1 MATGREIVTGGVR
14 HHIEPGGGGK
24 MIPFWALAILA
35 GSAIVAVV
43 LMLAA
48 RRFSPQGLFHDAVPA
63 AAVFGVLGVA
73 FAVILAFVMFLAF
86 DSYVR
91 AEEGASREA
100 VAVTQLERVSR
111 LFPEAQ
117 HEGLREGLGCYAR
130 AVISDEWP
138 LMRQGRESDEVLGWL
153 AQIEATIDEMPIDD
167 SLSQIALGH
176 WLDEMAVR
184 REGRRARLAESAPT
198 IPEAVWLML
207 VLGAV
212 LTVAYVVVF
221 ADRRERWWTQ
231 AVMVGS
237 ITALI
242 VSGLLVISFLDS
254 PYQEDGAYIAPT
266 EMETSARMIEN
277 EVAGTGIQLPCD
289 AEGRSG

>member
-1 MATGREIVTGGVR
+1 
-14 HHIEPGGGGK
+14 
-24 MIPFWALAILA
+24 MIPFWALALLA
-35 GSAIVAVV
+35 GSAIVAVL

-48 RRFSPQGLFHDAVPA
+48 RRYSPQGLFHDAVPA

-73 FAVILAFVMFLAF
+73 FAVILAFVLFLGF
-86 DSYVR
+86 EGYIR
-91 AEEGASREA
+91 ASEGASREA
-100 VAVTQLERVSR
+100 VAVTQLARVSR
-111 LFPEAQ
+111 LFSGA
-117 HEGLREGLGCYAR
+117 EGDELRDGLGCYAR

-138 LMRQGRESDEVLGWL
+138 LMRQGRESDTVLGWL
-153 AQIEATIDEMPIDD
+153 AQIEATIEETPIDD
-167 SLSQIALGH
+167 GVSQIAFGH

-184 REGRRARLAESAPT
+184 REGRRTRLAESSSQ
-198 IPEAVWLML
+198 IPAAVWSML
-207 VLGAV
+207 VLGSV

-254 PYQEDGAYIAPT
+254 PYNEDGAYIAPT
-266 EMETSARMIEN
+266 EMETSVRQIEE
-277 EVAGTGIQLPCD
+277 EVADAGAELPCD
-289 AEGRSG
+289 AGGRPE

>member
-1 MATGREIVTGGVR
+1 MV
-14 HHIEPGGGGK
+14 
-24 MIPFWALAILA
+24 IPLLALALLV
-35 GSAIVAVV
+35 GSAIAAVL

-73 FAVILAFVMFLAF
+73 FAVILAFVLFLGF
-86 DSYVR
+86 ESYIR
-91 AEEGASREA
+91 ASEGASREA
-100 VAVTQLERVSR
+100 VAVTQLARVSR
-111 LFPEAQ
+111 LFPDAQ
-117 HEGLREGLGCYAR
+117 GEELREDLGCYAR

-138 LMRQGRESDEVLGWL
+138 LMREGRESEVVLGWL
-153 AQIEATIDEMPIDD
+153 GQIEATVDQMPINEAVTEV
-167 SLSQIALGH
+167 ALGH
-176 WLDEMAVR
+176 WLEEMAVR
-184 REGRRARLAESAPT
+184 REGRRTRLAESEST
-198 IPEAVWLML
+198 IPGAVWSML

-266 EMETSARMIEN
+266 EMEASVRLMQDE
-277 EVAGTGIQLPCD
+277 AGAGSQLPCNAD
-289 AEGRSG
+289 GRPG